1 MDSAPSNLNSTPTF
15 FRDSLSCSGDRATPA
30 ASDIK
35 GHDVKVIC
43 DIKGQG
49 WSGLVGNAR

>member
-1 MDSAPSNLNSTPTF
+1 MF
-15 FRDSLSCSGDRATPA
+15 FRDSPSHSGDRAAPM

-35 GHDVKVIC
+35 GHVAKVIC

-49 WSGLVGNAR
+49 WSGSVGNAV